1 MLVSII
7 TVSYNS
13 QQTIARTIESVL
25 AQTYAPIE
33 YIVIDGASTD
43 NTLQVNRSYQAQ
55 FDASTGK
62 TMRVISEKDRG
73 MYDALNKGA
82 RLATGELVA
91 QINADDY
98 YEPTAVE
105 TMVNHYKHDH
115 FDCAWGNILIHKPSG
130 DMLKKA
136 RIGKWWSTAGF
147 CHPAMFTRRDVL
159 LRHPYACRN
168 MYDDWDFVT
177 HLHTSGAKLR
187 VYNDLISHY
196 NFGGMSTQKSWA
208 QVKKRIGMK
217 YEIYRKYGLS
227 WLHFPECVAIEVAK
241 HLLG

>member
-25 AQTYAPIE
+25 AQTYTPIE
-33 YIVIDGASTD
+33 YIIIDGASTD
-43 NTLQVNRSYQAQ
+43 NTMEVVRSYQAK
-55 FDASTGK
+55 FDISTGK
-62 TMRVISEKDRG
+62 TLHVISEKDRG

-82 RLATGELVA
+82 KLATGELVG

-105 TMVNHYKHDH
+105 TMVNHYKQDQ

-130 DMLKKA
+130 NMLKRA
-136 RIGKWWSTAGF
+136 RIGKWWNTAGF
-147 CHPAMFTRRDVL
+147 CHPAMFTRRNVL
-159 LRHPYACRN
+159 LRHPYACHN
-168 MYDDWDFVT
+168 MYDDWDLVT
-177 HLHTSGAKLR
+177 RLYTSGAKLR

-217 YEIYRKYGLS
+217 YAIYRKYGLS
-227 WLHFPECVAIEVAK
+227 CLHFPECVAIESAK
-241 HLLG
+241 YLLG